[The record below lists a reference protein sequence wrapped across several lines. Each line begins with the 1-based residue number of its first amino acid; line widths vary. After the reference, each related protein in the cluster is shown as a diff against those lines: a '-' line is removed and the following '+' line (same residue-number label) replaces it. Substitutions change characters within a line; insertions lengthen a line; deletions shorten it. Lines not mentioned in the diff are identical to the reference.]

1 LEEFNCIFLYLINK
15 LKLIKTFMNY
25 NYIKIFSGSLV
36 DVISIKSLLENE
48 NISPVIKDMSESAR
62 LAGFGIITDFNQEV
76 FIHPDQLSMANRILK
91 NYLDH

>member
-1 LEEFNCIFLYLINK
+1 MEEFNCIFLYLINK

-25 NYIKIFSGSLV
+25 NYIKIFSGTLV
-36 DVISIKSLLENE
+36 DVISIKIFLENE

-62 LAGFGIITDFNQEV
+62 LAGFGIIPDFNQEV

>member
-1 LEEFNCIFLYLINK
+1 
-15 LKLIKTFMNY
+15 MNY

-48 NISPVIKDMSESAR
+48 NLSPVIKVMSASAG
-62 LAGFGIITDFNQEV
+62 LAGFGSIPDFNQEV

-91 NYLDH
+91 NYLDHKR